1 MSFDPNQFEDDAMN
15 DPGALIGAIVVL
27 GILAVIILAVLW
39 RDERRASLD
48 RAFEP
53 IAIHE
58 RK

>member
-1 MSFDPNQFEDDAMN
+1 MPFDLNQFEDDAMN
-15 DPGALIGAIVVL
+15 EPGALIGALVVL

-39 RDERRASLD
+39 RDERRAVLD

-53 IAIHE
+53 IVIHE

>member
-1 MSFDPNQFEDDAMN
+1 MPFDPNQFEDEAMN

-39 RDERRASLD
+39 RDDRREASR

-53 IAIHE
+53 IVTHE
-58 RK
+58 TR